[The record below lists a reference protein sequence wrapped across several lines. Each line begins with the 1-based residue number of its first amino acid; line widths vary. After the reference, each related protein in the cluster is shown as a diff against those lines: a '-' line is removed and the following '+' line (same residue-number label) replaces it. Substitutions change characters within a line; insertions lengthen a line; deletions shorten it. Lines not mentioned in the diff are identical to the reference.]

1 MGVIMQGN
9 YNFSEYRQ
17 MTKDE
22 LQTALV
28 GTLVLLG
35 GVGMK
40 LYDFWR
46 RTKTDKQADSLAES
60 THMHSAALID
70 YYKREAQEHAALS
83 EQRLVTIERVSN
95 ERNEAVQQL
104 GALQAKVEH
113 LSELVIKLSNDLKE
127 EQAENRE
134 LKAMVQSMAVTNKQI
149 LQMLEEKGN
158 DV

>member
-1 MGVIMQGN
+1 MN
-9 YNFSEYRQ
+9 
-17 MTKDE
+17 KDE

-46 RTKTDKQADSLAES
+46 RTKTDKQADNLAES
-60 THMHSAALID
+60 THMHSSALIE
-70 YYKREAQEHAALS
+70 YYKREAQEHAALA

-104 GALQAKVEH
+104 GALKATVDH
-113 LSELVIKLSNDLKE
+113 LSEQVETL
-127 EQAENRE
+127 QAENRE

-158 DV
+158 DI